1 MARKLFVGNLDRS
14 IDDRGLTELF
24 SPHGDVLQAEVI
36 IDRQTGQSRRFGFVE
51 MATEDQADRAMS
63 ALNGA
68 KVVERSLRV
77 SPARKREPASSE
89 GNQRLRLRLPFRLV
103 ASRQRQPHEE

>member
-1 MARKLFVGNLDRS
+1 
-14 IDDRGLTELF
+14 
-24 SPHGDVLQAEVI
+24 VLQAEVI

-51 MATEDQADRAMS
+51 MATEDQADRAM
-63 ALNGA
+63 AEMNGA
-68 KVVERSLRV
+68 TVVQRSLRV
-77 SPARKREPASSE
+77 SPARKREAAPVE